1 MGWWTNLQQ
10 RCQTC
15 SRVTL
20 GAGVLLLTIVI
31 GAVMLTA
38 GAAGLAWTNTETFC
52 IGCHEM
58 KDNVYAEF
66 KGTIHD
72 VNRSG
77 VRAICSN
84 CHVPHEPWPLIKRKM
99 RASFE
104 LWGHFTGVID
114 TKEKFEKKGYRVLDV
129 FRPVFWNEPKVQWW
143 YKQNMFLI
151 VHPSVDTTEIERR
164 ANCMSSD
171 QLLIHPEL
179 YYERILE
186 FEKKSL
192 DFQRLSAGEGGNFN
206 LYLKLLFR
214 SFKKSLGR

>member
-84 CHVPHEPWPLIKRKM
+84 CHVPHEPIPLIKRKI
-99 RASFE
+99 RASLE
-104 LWGHFTGVID
+104 LWGHFRGVID
-114 TKEKFEKKGYRVLDV
+114 TREKFEAHRYELATRVWT
-129 FRPVFWNEPKVQWW
+129 RM
-143 YKQNMFLI
+143 KQTDSL
-151 VHPSVDTTEIERR
+151 ECR
-164 ANCMSSD
+164 NCHHAEAMSSD
-171 QLLIHPEL
+171 LQSDRAKARHAKGKAEGKTCIDCHFGIAHHEP
-179 YYERILE
+179 
-186 FEKKSL
+186 
-192 DFQRLSAGEGGNFN
+192 EGGPGPQE
-206 LYLKLLFR
+206 LKFD
-214 SFKKSLGR
+214 

>member
-99 RASFE
+99 QASLE

-114 TKEKFEKKGYRVLDV
+114 TKEKFEKRRYELATHVWTRMKQTDSLECRNCHHDNAFDPEKQSDKAKARHSTMKEKGLTCIDCH
-129 FRPVFWNEPKVQWW
+129 FGIAHHEPDGPGPQELKVV
-143 YKQNMFLI
+143 K
-151 VHPSVDTTEIERR
+151 E
-164 ANCMSSD
+164 
-171 QLLIHPEL
+171 
-179 YYERILE
+179 
-186 FEKKSL
+186 
-192 DFQRLSAGEGGNFN
+192 
-206 LYLKLLFR
+206 
-214 SFKKSLGR
+214 

>member
-1 MGWWTNLQQ
+1 MKAWESLRN
-10 RCQTC
+10 RCATC
-15 SRVTL
+15 ARTTL
-20 GAGVLLLTIVI
+20 VGGTLLIVLLVGGGLMV
-31 GAVMLTA
+31 A
-38 GAAGLAWTNTETFC
+38 GAAGLAWTNTEKFC

-114 TKEKFEKKGYRVLDV
+114 TKEKFEKKRYELATRVWTRMKETDSLECRNCHHDNA
-129 FRPVFWNEPKVQWW
+129 FDPDKQSDKAKARHSTMKEKGLTCIDCHFGIAHHEPDGPGPQELRLV
-143 YKQNMFLI
+143 KQ
-151 VHPSVDTTEIERR
+151 
-164 ANCMSSD
+164 
-171 QLLIHPEL
+171 
-179 YYERILE
+179 
-186 FEKKSL
+186 
-192 DFQRLSAGEGGNFN
+192 
-206 LYLKLLFR
+206 
-214 SFKKSLGR
+214 